1 MIDKLIK
8 LLSFFFFLFGLYMVY
23 KEIKLI
29 DSEKIFLSLKNTSVF
44 ILVLGSLATILNFII
59 LSFYD
64 KLGLLYLKKKLSFL
78 KTLKISAL
86 SFAVSNLAG
95 HTYASGGAIRY
106 LFLRPLGFKKKEIL
120 LLVTLISL
128 FSIFGLLGTLFLAL
142 LLKVLFVVPIQWHH
156 PLILY
161 FSGIGILMFF
171 LLYFKLDSQKEKT
184 FQIKNEKILLPQK
197 NLSFKGLLVG
207 CLDLLSLFLVFY
219 IFLNLPDANFLSVL
233 VAFILAS
240 FLAFLSQVPAGI
252 GVFESSFLS
261 LFPHTL
267 PQKENILLA
276 FILFRVVYYIFPFL
290 ISISYFLIQKLK
302 TLKNK

>member
-29 DSEKIFLSLKNTSVF
+29 GSEKIFAGLNNTSLF

-128 FSIFGLLGTLFLAL
+128 FSIFGLLGTLFLAI
-142 LLKVLFVVPIQWHH
+142 LLKILFIVPIQWHH

-219 IFLNLPDANFLSVL
+219 IFLNLPDANFLSVF

-252 GVFESSFLS
+252 GVFESSFLT

-276 FILFRVVYYIFPFL
+276 FILYRLIYYIIPFL
-290 ISISYFLIQKLK
+290 LSGSYFLIQKIK
-302 TLKNK
+302 SFFKK

>member
-1 MIDKLIK
+1 
-8 LLSFFFFLFGLYMVY
+8 MVY

-29 DSEKIFLSLKNTSVF
+29 GSEKIFAGLNNTSLF
-44 ILVLGSLATILNFII
+44 ILVLGALATIFNFII

-142 LLKVLFVVPIQWHH
+142 LHPIFNIIPPIKPFFFLFCAKNMSKNDRIVLIFLCIFYREKRRSRNGFAVFFVVMP
-156 PLILY
+156 
-161 FSGIGILMFF
+161 
-171 LLYFKLDSQKEKT
+171 
-184 FQIKNEKILLPQK
+184 
-197 NLSFKGLLVG
+197 
-207 CLDLLSLFLVFY
+207 
-219 IFLNLPDANFLSVL
+219 
-233 VAFILAS
+233 
-240 FLAFLSQVPAGI
+240 
-252 GVFESSFLS
+252 
-261 LFPHTL
+261 
-267 PQKENILLA
+267 
-276 FILFRVVYYIFPFL
+276 
-290 ISISYFLIQKLK
+290 
-302 TLKNK
+302 